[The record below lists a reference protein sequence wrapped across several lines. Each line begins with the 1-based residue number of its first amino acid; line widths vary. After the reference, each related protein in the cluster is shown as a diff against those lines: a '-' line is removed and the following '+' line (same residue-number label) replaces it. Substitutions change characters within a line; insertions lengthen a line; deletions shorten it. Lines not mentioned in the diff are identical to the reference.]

1 MTFLNK
7 LFCKHNYKEIEGT
20 RRMMMCGSDKGACFK
35 CTKCGKEIF
44 TSIFNKKVQNFKIIT
59 NQDLVQNYVDNHRD
73 VIEIG
78 QINDGSHTFNE
89 LYYHRMVLFS
99 IICNTY
105 KDKSWKSWK
114 HEDGTMYDDYFIV
127 GITTPN
133 GDYSYHYEKSYW
145 DRFKIKE
152 LKNAPKWDGHKPS
165 DIDRLYSLLE
175 NK

>member
-1 MTFLNK
+1 MLK
-7 LFCKHNYKEIEGT
+7 RLFCKHDYKEIKGT
-20 RRMMMCGSDKGACFK
+20 RHIIMNGSDKGAYFK
-35 CTKCGKEIF
+35 CKKCGKKIF
-44 TSIFNKKVQNFKIIT
+44 TSIFNKKVQNSKIIT
-59 NQDLVQNYVDNHRD
+59 NQELVQNYVNNHRD

-78 QINDGSHTFNE
+78 EINDGSHTFNE

-105 KDKSWKSWK
+105 KNKAWKSWK
-114 HEDGTMYDDYFIV
+114 HEDGTMYDNYFIV

-145 DRFKIKE
+145 DRFKVKE
-152 LKNAPKWDGHKPS
+152 LENAPKWDGHKPS

-175 NK
+175 DK